1 MANLNPVEFES
12 STREIMPNLQI
23 VRVDQLLPH
32 ETHDNQRST
41 PLIKRIQESG
51 IWLNPPVV
59 APMDNERYVILD
71 GANRH
76 FCLLSL
82 GYPYI
87 LVQVVDYESESVK
100 LETWHHVVSGLSW
113 FEFLRNLREI
123 PALKM
128 EGMDLLSARAK
139 LAQREALAYTV
150 LSDNRAY
157 ALSADANTL
166 AERNHVLN
174 RIVDTYK
181 MSGTLNR
188 INTDSLSVA
197 RRLYP
202 NAVAIIV
209 FPRYEP
215 PEIMV
220 AARDRA
226 YLPPG
231 ISRHIILGRAMR
243 LNYPLAA
250 LSENGETLTQ
260 KNEALQK
267 WIQQRMADKR
277 VRFYAEPTYLFDE

>member
-51 IWLNPPVV
+51 VWLNPPVV
-59 APMDNERYVILD
+59 APMDHERYVILD

-87 LVQVVDYESESVK
+87 LVQVVDYESEAVK

-150 LSDNRAY
+150 LADNRAY

-215 PEIMV
+215 PEILV

-250 LSENGETLTQ
+250 LTENGETLTQ